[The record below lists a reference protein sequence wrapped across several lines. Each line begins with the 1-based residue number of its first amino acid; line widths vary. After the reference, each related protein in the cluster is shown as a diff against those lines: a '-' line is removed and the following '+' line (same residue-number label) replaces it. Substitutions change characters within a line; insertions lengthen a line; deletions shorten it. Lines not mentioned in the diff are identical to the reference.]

1 MANEVRFTIK
11 LNVDGQTKV
20 VDATAAV
27 DELTEAIGEVREA
40 SDTLALSKGW
50 EGMML
55 GVNAAMDVIGKVKGA
70 VEGLAGN
77 FQSFETAMV
86 QVNTMAGKD
95 AEGLAGLTDQVSAL
109 SKEIPKAREELADGL
124 YQTISN
130 GVPEADWLTFL
141 EQSAKAS
148 VGGIADL
155 GETVKVTSTV
165 IKNYGMEWS
174 EAGSIQDKIQMTAKN
189 GVTSFGELA
198 AALPRVTANAATLGV
213 SVDELLASFATLT
226 GVSGNTAEVSTQL
239 SAILSALVKPSSEA
253 AKMAEAMGIQFDAAA
268 IKAAGGMQ
276 QFLEKL
282 DTSVKQYSKTSG
294 MLEQEVYGTLF
305 GSAES
310 LRALIPL
317 TGELKDKFVENV
329 GQMGNA
335 AGTINEA
342 FGQVSSTG
350 ASTMQMLKNSVLSML
365 DPLGSLASSMLPVVE
380 GLSSVGQAG
389 LGLYGLTQSLAALRN
404 AHVLTT
410 AATIAHSSATKVLGT
425 VSAATG
431 VSVTALKTAVRGLMI
446 ATGVGAAIA
455 ALTFV
460 VEKLAGASDKAAQS
474 EKNLAHAS
482 ESVKEAEE
490 AGVQAAA
497 AARTEID
504 REIKKLDEL
513 IKSKGDTR
521 TAVQELNDKYG
532 EWFGMCSTAQQ
543 WYDTLIKNSEAYCN
557 QLAYEAQMRVYYE
570 KKAALEVRRE
580 RNRQKQLELIENGK
594 DQPGNPMG
602 GFGKLRGVGA
612 TKYTPSEEMLALKT
626 TEAELEKDIAEE
638 EKNIQATKNLMTGN
652 KPVDSGVVAPKG
664 SGTGKANGNKTGKTG
679 KVNTEVTY
687 LEGSIGYIDKQI
699 EALNKKRLTLVK
711 EEDIKAL
718 DKVIERWKLLK
729 EMKELAAASGK
740 ETPFSYMENAL
751 KFSTKDITEPLKNV
765 IPKIKP
771 IPIPFTANLTQVE
784 KNLREIGKEKAL
796 KAKAAEAEKA
806 QKKFDAATS
815 AVTALGQG
823 MSSIGKE
830 IGLPV
835 LDVLGVLAQAIA
847 TMVRG
852 YAEASVQAEEIGGPW
867 GWLAFSALGLGQLAT
882 MISTVKSMA
891 AFADGGIVSGPTVGL
906 VGEYAGA
913 RHNPEV
919 ISPLDKLRKLLADI
933 VQPVEVNVN
942 LQNELMSGFGLGQS
956 IGNNAH
962 GTFAYGPALGIFGAY
977 AGTRYAPEPSS
988 LDKLLGDSQQ
998 DSKPMEVRVRI
1009 KERDLYGF
1017 GRKSDRY
1024 RGRT

>member
-95 AEGLAGLTDQVSAL
+95 AEGLAGLTDQVRDL

-282 DTSVKQYSKTSG
+282 DASVKQYSKASG

-474 EKNLAHAS
+474 EKSLAHAS

-504 REIKKLDEL
+504 KEIKKLDEL

-652 KPVDSGVVAPKG
+652 KPVDSGVAAPKG
-664 SGTGKANGNKTGKTG
+664 SGTGKANGNKTGKASPKAG
-679 KVNTEVTY
+679 GTEVSY

-699 EALNKKRLTLVK
+699 EELNKKRLTLVK

-718 DKVIERWKLLK
+718 DKVIERWKMLK

-740 ETPFSYMENAL
+740 ESSSSFIENAL
-751 KFSTKDITEPLKNV
+751 KFTTKDITEPLKDV
-765 IPKIKP
+765 IPDLKP
-771 IPIPFTANLTQVE
+771 ITLPVTADVTQAT
-784 KNLREIGKEKAL
+784 KALSEIGKQKVLKVKAD
-796 KAKAAEAEKA
+796 EAEKA
-806 QKKFDAATS
+806 QKKFKAATDS
-815 AVTALGQG
+815 VTALGQG

-891 AFADGGIVSGPTVGL
+891 AFADGGIVSGKTFGL
-906 VGEYAGA
+906 VGEYPGA
-913 RHNPEV
+913 STNPEV
-919 ISPLDKLRKLLADI
+919 ISPLDKLKDLLKDVLRANSI
-933 VQPVEVNVN
+933 ELNVLSVVPEVA
-942 LQNELMSGFGLGQS
+942 SRAS
-956 IGNNAH
+956 ASA
-962 GTFAYGPALGIFGAY
+962 TYAPTLGIFGEY
-977 AGTRYAPEPSS
+977 ASASS
-988 LDKLLGDSQQ
+988 VSGMALSSDRLSGLTLESVQ
-998 DSKPMEVRVRI
+998 DRKPVDVRVRI
-1009 KERDLYGF
+1009 KERDLVGF
-1017 GRKSDRY
+1017 SKKSERY
-1024 RGRT
+1024 RKRM